1 MKKIVSP
8 NVSEEMRD
16 YLMDAK
22 EYLIKIN
29 LICHN
34 FQMRCDDCPLE
45 ALYCGYPANKYDIDQ
60 AIEVVEKYDIP
71 NEETVKWEDA

>member
-1 MKKIVSP
+1 
-8 NVSEEMRD
+8 
-16 YLMDAK
+16 MDAK

-45 ALYCGYPANKYDIDQ
+45 ELYCGYPANKYDIEQ
-60 AIEVVEKYDIP
+60 AIAVVEKCVFP
-71 NEETVKWEDA
+71 KEEDGIINYGC

>member
-1 MKKIVSP
+1 
-8 NVSEEMRD
+8 
-16 YLMDAK
+16 MDAK

-45 ALYCGYPANKYDIDQ
+45 ALYCGYPGNKYDIEQ
-60 AIEVVEKYDIP
+60 TIEVVEKYKLS
-71 NEETVKWEDA
+71 EELEDGIGNK

>member
-1 MKKIVSP
+1 
-8 NVSEEMRD
+8 
-16 YLMDAK
+16 
-22 EYLIKIN
+22 
-29 LICHN
+29 
-34 FQMRCDDCPLE
+34 MRCDDCPLE

>member
-1 MKKIVSP
+1 
-8 NVSEEMRD
+8 
-16 YLMDAK
+16 MDAK

-34 FQMRCDDCPLE
+34 FQMRCVDCPLE